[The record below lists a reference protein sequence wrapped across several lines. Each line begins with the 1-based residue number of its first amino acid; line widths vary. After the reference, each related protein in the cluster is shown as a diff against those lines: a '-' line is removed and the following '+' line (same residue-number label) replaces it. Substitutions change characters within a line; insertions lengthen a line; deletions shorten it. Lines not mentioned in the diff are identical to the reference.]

1 LQLKLQKNKF
11 NQMAKKKKE
20 PLKTKVIDKADSV
33 QYVKCEPRVNPYA
46 DKIVEKE

>member
-1 LQLKLQKNKF
+1 
-11 NQMAKKKKE
+11 MAKKKKE